1 MATELAKAYVQIIPS
16 ASGIKGKIENELSGE
31 AASAGKASG
40 VVLGNNLV
48 SSIKK
53 AIKAAGIGLFL
64 KEAITEGADLE
75 QSIGGIETLF
85 KDSADKVI
93 ARAQT
98 AYKTAGLSANEY
110 MENITSFSA
119 SLLQGLSGDT
129 NKAADIADM
138 AMTDMADNANKM
150 GSSMESIQNAYQGF
164 AKQNYTM
171 LDNLKLGYGGTK
183 TEMERLLAHAQ
194 ELTGIEYN
202 IDNLSDVYSAIN
214 VIQKELKISGLTAEE
229 AAEAIASGA
238 MTEEEAFEAM
248 GTTAKE
254 AATTVSGSFASMKA
268 AFKTFLGNLA
278 IGEDI
283 TNSLRAMI
291 ETASTFLFAN
301 LIPMVANIVI
311 GIAKTLVTTDWT
323 GYIRLTVYNMQ
334 TAFKTCAQ
342 KAFGTDTNLV
352 QFIIEGINT
361 KLPELLQT
369 GVEMVSN
376 LLNGILSAIPDV
388 LGYIGEVSAQIIQC
402 FLQNAPLLIEAGIQL
417 VSNIISGITEYLPQ
431 VVETALE
438 VKHMLMDTIAENS
451 VLLIEA
457 GMGLVSNLISGI
469 IEYLPQIVETV
480 LEVVNTL
487 LSTIIETAPTLIDGG
502 IELIVD
508 VAKGILDSLPQIVE
522 SAFETVQTFLDKV
535 MEGAPGLIDGGVE
548 LVKQAA
554 DGVIRNIPEI
564 ISAAI
569 ECVGEMLAT
578 ILENAPQL
586 VASGLELIAQV
597 IVGIIQAVPDLL
609 LEIPEIAKQIIEGFA
624 ETDWL
629 SIGSN
634 IIDGIVEGVSSA
646 AGSLVDSVVGAA
658 QSALSGVK
666 ELLGIHSPSRVFEN
680 EVGKMI
686 VAGITN
692 GIGDGE
698 NSVERTMKQLG
709 KTAVKA
715 YDIEL
720 DSQVSTISNQKIDL
734 YELGDYII
742 QSMTE
747 QGKRQAD
754 ALEKGIGNLKI
765 VLNERELNRYIAN
778 AGFSRG

>member
-16 ASGIKGKIENELSGE
+16 ADGIKGGIENVLKGE
-31 AASAGKASG
+31 ASSAGETSG
-40 VVLGNNLV
+40 GILGSKLV
-48 SSIKK
+48 ASIKK
-53 AIKAAGIGLFL
+53 VIKVAAIGLFL
-64 KEAITEGADLE
+64 KEAIMEGADLE

-93 ARAQT
+93 ASAQT
-98 AYKTAGLSANEY
+98 AYRTAGLSANEY
-110 MENITSFSA
+110 MENITGFSA

-202 IDNLSDVYSAIN
+202 IDNLADVYSAIH
-214 VIQKELKISGLTAEE
+214 VVQEELGIT
-229 AAEAIASGA
+229 
-238 MTEEEAFEAM
+238 
-248 GTTAKE
+248 GTTALE
-254 AATTVSGSFASMKA
+254 AATTLSGSLASMKA
-268 AFKTFLGNLA
+268 AFKTFLGNLT

-291 ETASTFLFAN
+291 GTTSTFLFDN

-323 GYIRLTVYNMQ
+323 GYIYEIVDDMQ
-334 TAFKTCAQ
+334 IALKTCAQ

-352 QFIIEGINT
+352 QFIIDGINT

-369 GVEMVSN
+369 GNEMVSN
-376 LLNGILSAIPDV
+376 LLNGILSAAPSV
-388 LGYIGEVSAQIIQC
+388 LTYIGEVCSQIIQC
-402 FLQNAPLLIEAGIQL
+402 FLQNAPLLIEAGMGSL
-417 VSNIISGITEYLPQ
+417 SNLISGITEYLPR
-431 VVETALE
+431 VMESALE
-438 VKHMLMDTIAENS
+438 
-451 VLLIEA
+451 
-457 GMGLVSNLISGI
+457 
-469 IEYLPQIVETV
+469 IVQM
-480 LEVVNTL
+480 L
-487 LSTIIETAPTLIDGG
+487 LSTILENAPTLIDGG
-502 IELIVD
+502 IQLVVEAV
-508 VAKGILDSLPQIVE
+508 KGILDSLPQIVE
-522 SAFETVQTFLDKV
+522 SAFETVQTFFDKV
-535 MEGAPGLIDGGVE
+535 MEDAPELIDGGIE
-548 LVKQAA
+548 LIKQTA
-554 DGVIRNIPEI
+554 DGIIQNIPEI
-564 ISAAI
+564 VSAAI

-597 IVGIIQAVPDLL
+597 VVGILEAVPDLL

-634 IIDGIVEGVSSA
+634 IIDGIVEGVSGA

-720 DSQVSTISNQKIDL
+720 DSQVSTISNQKTDL

-747 QGKRQAD
+747 QGRRQAD
-754 ALEKGIGNLKI
+754 ALEKGISNLKI
-765 VLNERELNRYIAN
+765 VLNERELNRYITN
-778 AGFSRG
+778 AGFARG